1 MITFGTMEKIKV
13 EIWSDVACPFCYIG
27 KRKFEDALAQ
37 FKHKENV
44 EIEWKSF
51 ILDPNKVSDTSMPL
65 YESLAKRKG
74 ISIEQAKQ
82 MGTYATEAAQKVD
95 LKYDFDKTI
104 VANTFKVHRFLHF
117 SKTKGVQNE
126 AKELA
131 LKAYFTEG
139 KNIDDNSTL
148 IELGTQ
154 MGLDSTELET
164 ILNSDSY
171 TAEVNQD
178 IADAREIGVQGV
190 PFFVFDRKFAVSG
203 AQDSQVM
210 LNTLEKVYSEN
221 LQ

>member
-1 MITFGTMEKIKV
+1 MNDLKKIKV

-27 KRKFEDALAQ
+27 KRKFEEGLAL
-37 FKHKENV
+37 FEHKDQV

-51 ILDPNKVSDTSMPL
+51 ILDPNKVSDSSMAL

-74 ISIEQAKQ
+74 ISTEQAKQ
-82 MGTYATEAAQKVD
+82 MGTYATEAAEKVG

-104 VANTFKVHRFLHF
+104 VANTFNVHRFLHY
-117 SKTKGVQNE
+117 SKTKGLQNE

-139 KNIDDNSTL
+139 KNMDDISTL

-154 MGLDSTELET
+154 IGLDRAELES
-164 ILNSDSY
+164 ILNSDKYS
-171 TAEVNQD
+171 TEVNQD
-178 IADAREIGVQGV
+178 IAEAKEIGVQGV

-210 LNTLEKVYSEN
+210 LNTLEKAFSKD
-221 LQ
+221 